1 MSARPYWLTSMLA
14 VLLLSLNAIAQ
25 SGTAQPSGFVK
36 DESGAVVTRAAVNV
50 TNESSGLSRHG
61 ATHAYGYYV
70 IAGLPA
76 GSYIVTAEVPGF
88 N

>member
-50 TNESSGLSRHG
+50 TNESR
-61 ATHAYGYYV
+61 AADFPDT
-70 IAGLPA
+70 
-76 GSYIVTAEVPGF
+76 VPPTRMAIT
-88 N
+88 